1 MPRPDTGCK
10 AGLALPFVI
19 GMGRG
24 WSSLLAV
31 LVLAGPG
38 CGRSPVLLAAQ
49 AGAHLDDDADDDD
62 DAPAPTCDE
71 VDVLFVID
79 DSPSMGD
86 NQRKL
91 AENYDVFVDGVTALV
106 DNRTDVHLGV
116 VTTDAYSHN
125 VAGCR
130 DLGDL
135 VVQTGGYGSS
145 DETCGPYAAG
155 TNYIT
160 DADDVDAAFTCA
172 ARVGTSGA
180 TLEQPMT
187 AAARAIGV
195 ESGAAGECNEG
206 FVREDAMLVIVFV
219 TDEDGEHEAEL
230 AYDRL
235 MEARSGNENSVVVV
249 TLANL
254 PGGDCPLG
262 NHAAIANE
270 LAALTEM
277 FEFGFAGP
285 VCAKDYT
292 DVFRQAVDVV
302 AAACSG
308 A

>member
-1 MPRPDTGCK
+1 M
-10 AGLALPFVI
+10 PFVS

-24 WSSLLAV
+24 WTRLLVAFTAV
-31 LVLAGPG
+31 TG
-38 CGRSPVLLAAQ
+38 CGRSPVLFAEQ
-49 AGAHLDDDADDDD
+49 AGVDIDDEAGDDR
-62 DAPAPTCDE
+62 DAPPPTCEE

-106 DNRTDVHLGV
+106 ANRTSVHLGV

-125 VAGCR
+125 VDGCTN
-130 DLGDL
+130 LGDL

-155 TNYIT
+155 ANYIT
-160 DADDVDAAFTCA
+160 DADDVDAAFKCA
-172 ARVGTSGA
+172 AKVGTAGS
-180 TLEQPMT
+180 TLERPMT
-187 AAARAIGV
+187 AAAQAIG
-195 ESGAAGECNEG
+195 GGPNPAGDCNDG
-206 FVREDAMLVIVFV
+206 FVRENAMLVIVFV
-219 TDEDGEHEAEL
+219 TDEDGESDADL
-230 AYDRL
+230 AYERIMD
-235 MEARSGNENSVVVV
+235 ARAGNDSSIVVV

-262 NHAAIANE
+262 NHASVAYN
-270 LAALTEM
+270 LNGMTEM
-277 FEFGFAGP
+277 FPFGFTGP

-302 AAACSG
+302 ANACSG
-308 A
+308 N